1 MPNKLIDGVVANVT
15 FRPGDI
21 IPDCIHLPEVI
32 QVDDDTTKIVSFSYT
47 NKSQIDVYSF
57 SFIDQKGQ
65 PKFSVALNDYKETK
79 GFMTSASAQP
89 HIHADYIGYGET
101 NSLIPSE
108 GQVSK
113 DGSTLLFWAYDNST
127 VNIPLS
133 QFCCKHWDPIN
144 QECCAKENQTQ
155 HCKEDKETGTLLQN
169 AAVLIAMDISSD
181 AMMTEEVSLW
191 TQHYDIICDAPIQW
205 TISEN
210 EKRRYTIIDN
220 SKLIVVDF

>member
-1 MPNKLIDGVVANVT
+1 MPNKLVDGVVVNIT
-15 FRPGDI
+15 LYDGENDTE
-21 IPDCIHLPEVI
+21 CQHLPEVI

-79 GFMTSASAQP
+79 GFMTSASATP
-89 HIHADYIGYGET
+89 HMHVK
-101 NSLIPSE
+101 SLIPSE

-113 DGSTLLFWAYDNST
+113 DGSTLLFWAFDNST
-127 VNIPLS
+127 VNIPLD
-133 QFCCKHWDPIN
+133 QFCCKHWNPLAD
-144 QECCAKENQTQ
+144 QCCAKKS
-155 HCKEDKETGTLLQN
+155 KERECEEEKGTLLQN

-181 AMMTEEVSLW
+181 GTEASLW

-210 EKRRYTIIDN
+210 EKRRYTIVDN

>member
-1 MPNKLIDGVVANVT
+1 MPNKLVDGVVVNIT
-15 FRPGDI
+15 LYDGENDTE
-21 IPDCIHLPEVI
+21 CQHLPEVI

-79 GFMTSASAQP
+79 GFMTSASTTP
-89 HIHADYIGYGET
+89 HMHVK
-101 NSLIPSE
+101 SLIPSE

-113 DGSTLLFWAYDNST
+113 DGSTLLFWAFDNST
-127 VNIPLS
+127 VNIPLD
-133 QFCCKHWDPIN
+133 QFCCKHWNPLAD
-144 QECCAKENQTQ
+144 QCCAKKS
-155 HCKEDKETGTLLQN
+155 KERECEEEKGTLLQN

-181 AMMTEEVSLW
+181 GTEASLW

>member
-1 MPNKLIDGVVANVT
+1 MPNKLVDGVVVNIT
-15 FRPGDI
+15 LYDGENDTE
-21 IPDCIHLPEVI
+21 CQHLPEVI

-79 GFMTSASAQP
+79 GFMTSASATP
-89 HIHADYIGYGET
+89 HMHVK
-101 NSLIPSE
+101 SLIPSE

-127 VNIPLS
+127 VNIPLD
-133 QFCCKHWDPIN
+133 QFCCKHWNPLAD
-144 QECCAKENQTQ
+144 QCCAKKS
-155 HCKEDKETGTLLQN
+155 KERECEEEKGTLLQN

-181 AMMTEEVSLW
+181 AMVTEEAIQW

-210 EKRRYTIIDN
+210 EKRRYTIVDN

>member
-1 MPNKLIDGVVANVT
+1 MPNKLVDGVVVNIT
-15 FRPGDI
+15 LYDGENDTE
-21 IPDCIHLPEVI
+21 CQHLPEVI
-32 QVDDDTTKIVSFSYT
+32 QVDDDTTKTVSFSYT

-65 PKFSVALNDYKETK
+65 PKFSVALNEHKETK
-79 GFMTSASAQP
+79 GFMTSASTTP
-89 HIHADYIGYGET
+89 HMHVK
-101 NSLIPSE
+101 SLIPSE

-113 DGSTLLFWAYDNST
+113 DGSTLLFWAFDNST
-127 VNIPLS
+127 VNIPLD
-133 QFCCKHWDPIN
+133 QFCCKHWNPLAD
-144 QECCAKENQTQ
+144 QCCAKKS
-155 HCKEDKETGTLLQN
+155 KERECEEEKGTLLQN

-181 AMMTEEVSLW
+181 GTEASLW

>member
-1 MPNKLIDGVVANVT
+1 
-15 FRPGDI
+15 
-21 IPDCIHLPEVI
+21 
-32 QVDDDTTKIVSFSYT
+32 
-47 NKSQIDVYSF
+47 
-57 SFIDQKGQ
+57 
-65 PKFSVALNDYKETK
+65 
-79 GFMTSASAQP
+79 MTSASAQP

-133 QFCCKHWDPIN
+133 QFCCKHWNPLAD
-144 QECCAKENQTQ
+144 QCCAKKS
-155 HCKEDKETGTLLQN
+155 KERECEEEKGTLLQN

-210 EKRRYTIIDN
+210 EKRRYTIVDN

>member
-79 GFMTSASAQP
+79 GFMTSASTTP
-89 HIHADYIGYGET
+89 HMHVK
-101 NSLIPSE
+101 SLIPSE

-113 DGSTLLFWAYDNST
+113 DGSTLLFWAFDNST
-127 VNIPLS
+127 VNIPLD
-133 QFCCKHWDPIN
+133 QFCCKHWNPLAD
-144 QECCAKENQTQ
+144 QCCAKKS
-155 HCKEDKETGTLLQN
+155 KERECEEEKGTLLQN

-181 AMMTEEVSLW
+181 GTEASLW

-210 EKRRYTIIDN
+210 EKRRYTIVDN